1 MSVSRKVTVA
11 AAVAAVALAGVP
23 VAQALSGGTVVP
35 DGSYEFLARLTAG
48 DKGCSGALVAPGYVL
63 TAASCLPQTA
73 GDVKVVVGK
82 VNLATGTGFATT
94 ARRIVRH
101 TDRDV
106 ALVKLATKTDGITP
120 LALSGTTLAQ
130 NESLKS
136 AGFGRTAT
144 EWVPDRPRVSTFT
157 AGALTTTEAS
167 LTGEKDTCKGDAGGP
182 VFREVNGTPQV
193 VAVNSRSW
201 QNGCLL
207 VNETRK
213 GSTGTRVDDLTAW
226 ITKQITPTPVD
237 CKPAAIWSVRQNGDL
252 FRYQHHDA
260 KDGGLSWSGGGQVGN
275 GWLGRMLAGTDN
287 VVWDFHKKIDA
298 NDPHDDGV
306 LKRWVWNPNATNPNT
321 GFWSGGNAVG
331 SGWERYFTPEYKN
344 RITVDS
350 VGRIFMIDDKG
361 QLKYYVWD
369 TVRGTWVN
377 GGGEVVESG
386 WERFDS
392 ITAAG
397 DGVLYARKP
406 SGELFRFEYD
416 VARKSWADKEK
427 PAGAG
432 WSMFSEIFS
441 PGGDVLYG
449 RGAVGQGPWG
459 EGTVPVLRWYAHQD
473 NTDTWAPG
481 AQDGTGKSVG
491 TGWDTERN
499 VAAQPNACVLV
510 K

>member
-1 MSVSRKVTVA
+1 MSAGRKVTVV

-23 VAQALSGGTVVP
+23 VAQALSGGAVVP
-35 DGSYEFLARLTAG
+35 EGSYEFLARLSSA
-48 DKGCSGALVAPGYVL
+48 DKGCSGALVAPSYVI
-63 TAASCLPQTA
+63 TAASCLPQT
-73 GDVKVVVGK
+73 GEVKVVVGK
-82 VNLATGTGFATT
+82 ANLATGTGHVTKV
-94 ARRIVRH
+94 ARVIRH

-106 ALVKLATKTDGITP
+106 ALVKLADKTAGITP
-120 LALSGTTLAQ
+120 IALSSTALAQ
-130 NESLKS
+130 NESVKA

-144 EWVPDRPRVSTFT
+144 EWVPDRPRVATFT
-157 AGALTTTEAS
+157 VGALNAAEAS
-167 LTGEKDTCKGDAGGP
+167 LSGEKDTCKGDAGGP
-182 VFREVNGTPQV
+182 AFREVGGTPQL
-193 VAVNSRSW
+193 VALNAKSW

-207 VNETRK
+207 VSETRK

-237 CKPAAIWSVRQNGDL
+237 CKPVQIWSVRQNGDL
-252 FRYQHHDA
+252 HRYVHNGA

-275 GWLGRMLAGTDN
+275 GWLGRLVAGDGN
-287 VVWDFHKKIDA
+287 VVWDIHKKIDA
-298 NDPHDDGV
+298 NDPHADGV
-306 LKRWVWNPNATNPNT
+306 LKRWVWNPTGTDT
-321 GFWSGGNAVG
+321 GFWSGGGAVG

-344 RITVDS
+344 RVTVDS
-350 VGRIFMIDDKG
+350 AGRIFIIDDQGK
-361 QLKYYVWD
+361 LKYYVWD
-369 TVRGTWVN
+369 AAHNTWVN
-377 GGGEVVESG
+377 GAGEVVESG

-406 SGELFRFEYD
+406 NGDMFRFEYD
-416 VARKSWADKEK
+416 VTAKTWLQKEK
-427 PAGAG
+427 PVGAG
-432 WSMFSEIFS
+432 WQMFSEIFS

-449 RGAVGQGPWG
+449 RGALGQGPWG

-481 AQDGTGKSVG
+481 AQDNTGKSVG

-499 VAAQPNACVLV
+499 VSAQANACTLV